1 MSNIVAIVGRP
12 NVGKST
18 LFNRLTE
25 SRNAIVEET
34 AGVTRDRHYGKAEWN
49 GKEFTLI
56 DTGGYI
62 SGSEDVFEDEIRKQV
77 EIAIKEADVLLF
89 VVDVVEGITPMD
101 EEVVK
106 MLRRTK
112 KKILMVANKTDNN
125 ERISQA
131 AEFYK
136 FGLGEPFTVSSV
148 SGAGT
153 GDLLDALAENLE
165 KTDEALEEEEH
176 IPKLAIVGRP
186 NVGKSSLVNALLDED
201 RNMVT
206 PIAGTTRD
214 ALHTPYN
221 RFGHNFI
228 LIDTAG
234 LRKKAK
240 VKEDIEFYSV
250 MRTIKALEECD
261 VCLFMLDATQ
271 SFDSQDKNIFHL
283 AEKNRKGI
291 VVVVNKWDLV
301 EKETQTQKEYEDKL
315 REELAPFRDVPILF
329 VSALTKQR
337 ILKALDLAKEVYEN
351 KLRRISTRK
360 LNDIMIPIIEVQP
373 PQGVKGKH
381 PRIKFIT
388 QLPTKNPNFALFS
401 NLPQYISEAYSR
413 FLEKKL
419 RENFNFTGVPITLI
433 FKQNT

>member
-25 SRNAIVEET
+25 SRKAIVDET
-34 AGVTRDRHYGKAEWN
+34 AGVTRDRHYGKADWN

-77 EIAIKEADVLLF
+77 TIAISEADVLLF

-101 EEVVK
+101 DEVVK

-112 KKILMVANKTDNN
+112 KKVLLVANKVDNN
-125 ERISQA
+125 ERISHA
-131 AEFYK
+131 SEFYG
-136 FGLGEPFTVSSV
+136 FGLGEPYTVSSV

-153 GDLLDALAENLE
+153 GDLLDALAECLE
-165 KTDEALEEEEH
+165 KTDEAIEEEVK

-186 NVGKSSLVNALLDED
+186 NVGKSSLINALLDEE

-214 ALHTPYN
+214 ALHTNYN
-221 RFGHNFI
+221 RFGHHFI

-271 SFDSQDKNIFHL
+271 SFDSQDKSIFHL

-291 VVVVNKWDLV
+291 VVLVNKWDLV

-351 KLRRISTRK
+351 KQRRISTRK

-373 PQGVKGKH
+373 PQSVKGKH
-381 PRIKFIT
+381 PKIKFIT
-388 QLPTKNPNFALFS
+388 QLPTKNPNFALFC
-401 NLPQYISEAYSR
+401 NLPQYINENYAR
-413 FLEKKL
+413 FLEKKF
-419 RENFNFTGVPITLI
+419 RENFNFTGVPIELI